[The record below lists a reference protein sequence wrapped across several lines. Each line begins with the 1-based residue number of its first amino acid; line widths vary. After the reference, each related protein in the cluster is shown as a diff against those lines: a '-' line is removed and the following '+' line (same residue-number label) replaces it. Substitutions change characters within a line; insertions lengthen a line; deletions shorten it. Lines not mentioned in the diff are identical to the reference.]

1 MLEIKTT
8 TETGKDLKLWL
19 DEEEKEMKATLKG
32 LTKNEKAYEKEKNGY
47 KCIHCGIAEHPKTG
61 KKVNALVKINDDIKE
76 FLKKTK
82 QEIEELKERERQ
94 EELTFEVIETSNSGA
109 WVIQDLLLVPKEKL
123 MSDEQQ
129 EKIRELENIL
139 GEQQRF
145 AGASKEIKAKELPV
159 EEGETY
165 TLSEIIEMCKEHSQS
180 WQETKKEKQEKQE
193 DEERALEVAKETA
206 EKVKV
211 NSYTVPC
218 NDSNEECNTDI
229 ITVYMTPSGKTEE
242 VRNHTW

>member
-109 WVIQDLLLVPKEKL
+109 WVIQDLLLATEEKL
-123 MSDEQQ
+123 LSDEQQ
-129 EKIRELENIL
+129 EKIWELENIL
-139 GEQQRF
+139 GTQQRF

-159 EEGETY
+159 EKGETY
-165 TLSEIIEMCKEHSQS
+165 TLTEIMRMIKETNSHKAKIEVEIA
-180 WQETKKEKQEKQE
+180 EEERINEAKKEARKTGEN
-193 DEERALEVAKETA
+193 
-206 EKVKV
+206 VKV

>member
-32 LTKNEKAYEKEKNGY
+32 LTKNEKAYEKEENGY
-47 KCIHCGIAEHPKTG
+47 KYIHCGIAEHPKTG

-76 FLKKTK
+76 FLKKVK

-109 WVIQDLLLVPKEKL
+109 WVTQDLLLVPEEKL
-123 MSDEQQ
+123 LSDEQQ
-129 EKIRELENIL
+129 EKIWELENIL
-139 GEQQRF
+139 GIQQRF

-159 EEGETY
+159 EKGETY
-165 TLSEIIEMCKEHSQS
+165 TLTEIMRMIKETNSHKAKIEVEIA
-180 WQETKKEKQEKQE
+180 EEERINEAKKEA
-193 DEERALEVAKETA
+193 RETG
-206 EKVKV
+206 ENVKV

>member
-19 DEEEKEMKATLKG
+19 EEKEMKATLEG

-61 KKVNALVKINDDIKE
+61 KKINALVKINDDIKE
-76 FLKKTK
+76 FLKKSK
-82 QEIEELKERERQ
+82 QKIEELKERERQ
-94 EELTFEVIETSNSGA
+94 EELTFEVIETKNSGA
-109 WVIQDLLLVPKEKL
+109 WVTQDLLIAPGEKL
-123 MSDEQQ
+123 LSDEQQ
-129 EKIRELENIL
+129 EKIWELENIL
-139 GEQQRF
+139 GIQQRF
-145 AGASKEIKAKELPV
+145 AGASQEIKAKELPV
-159 EEGETY
+159 EKGETY
-165 TLSEIIEMCKEHSQS
+165 TLTEIMEMLTKTKSYKRKEESEQ
-180 WQETKKEKQEKQE
+180 KEKQKY
-193 DEERALEVAKETA
+193 EEA
-206 EKVKV
+206 EKEARETGENVKV
-211 NSYTVPC
+211 NSCTVPC

>member
-1 MLEIKTT
+1 MIEIKTT

-76 FLKKTK
+76 FLKKVK

-109 WVIQDLLLVPKEKL
+109 WVTQDLLLVPEEKL
-123 MSDEQQ
+123 LSDEQQ
-129 EKIRELENIL
+129 EKIWELENIL
-139 GEQQRF
+139 GIQQRF

-159 EEGETY
+159 EKGETY
-165 TLSEIIEMCKEHSQS
+165 TLTEIMRMVKETNSHKAKIEVEIA
-180 WQETKKEKQEKQE
+180 EEERINEAKKEARKTGEN
-193 DEERALEVAKETA
+193 
-206 EKVKV
+206 VKV

>member
-32 LTKNEKAYEKEKNGY
+32 LTKNEKAYEKEENGY
-47 KCIHCGIAEHPKTG
+47 KYIHCGIAEHPKTG

-76 FLKKTK
+76 FLKKVK

-109 WVIQDLLLVPKEKL
+109 WVTQDLLLVPEEKL
-123 MSDEQQ
+123 LSDEQQ
-129 EKIRELENIL
+129 EKIWELENIL
-139 GEQQRF
+139 GIQQRF

-159 EEGETY
+159 EKGETY
-165 TLSEIIEMCKEHSQS
+165 TLTEIMEMLTKTKSYKRKEESEQ
-180 WQETKKEKQEKQE
+180 KEKQKY
-193 DEERALEVAKETA
+193 EEA
-206 EKVKV
+206 EKEARKTGENVKV
-211 NSYTVPC
+211 NNYTVPC

-229 ITVYMTPSGKTEE
+229 ITVYMTPSGRTKEKRT
-242 VRNHTW
+242 HTW